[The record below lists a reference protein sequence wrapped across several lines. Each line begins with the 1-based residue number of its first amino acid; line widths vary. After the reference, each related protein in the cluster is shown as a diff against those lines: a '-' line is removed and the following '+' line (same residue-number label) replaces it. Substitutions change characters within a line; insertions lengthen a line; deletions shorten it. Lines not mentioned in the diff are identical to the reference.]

1 MKRAVP
7 PALGPSA
14 LGFLT
19 LHRAARRW
27 THTVRPRGGRR
38 RRPRGGAG
46 PTTRISARSRLTG
59 DRAPFHFISFRNR
72 TVTRI
77 HNGSINAR
85 HYSAQP
91 TPVTTPPRTTP
102 DFGARAD
109 IPVVP
114 RDPTASPGVRS
125 LPRDTHGGR
134 PDPGAR
140 SRACQR
146 NRANGTCA
154 TSGPCQ
160 APRHQAPTCLRK
172 LLQRVYMY
180 TEYRPSRQA
189 EPADEGPAH
198 GPMGTRTQASRLE
211 LAIRH
216 LAAILLIEYQAAD
229 LSALATA

>member
-1 MKRAVP
+1 MVTI
-7 PALGPSA
+7 SS
-14 LGFLT
+14 
-19 LHRAARRW
+19 H
-27 THTVRPRGGRR
+27 
-38 RRPRGGAG
+38 RRPGRQ
-46 PTTRISARSRLTG
+46 PPISVS
-59 DRAPFHFISFRNR
+59 FFRNR

-77 HNGSINAR
+77 HSHTTQPHR
-85 HYSAQP
+85 HTAP
-91 TPVTTPPRTTP
+91 RPPTTP
-102 DFGARAD
+102 DFGSCGHSGRSARPHSLTGR
-109 IPVVP
+109 PVVTPIYTRRPTGPGRAVP
-114 RDPTASPGVRS
+114 RVSTD
-125 LPRDTHGGR
+125 
-134 PDPGAR
+134 
-140 SRACQR
+140 
-146 NRANGTCA
+146 RANGTCA

-160 APRHQAPTCLRK
+160 APRHQAPACLRK